1 MRKKA
6 FLIMIVLMTSCNT
19 LRENDISF
27 VKYVVVRNNT
37 TDSLIFYDLENREN
51 DFSIKLPI
59 DLPFWYRYPPIKI
72 FDNQI
77 FVMDINRTII
87 YKVDIESKKLEQ
99 IYSNENIR
107 FRNFHINGNMLYL
120 LRQNKEDTDDN
131 YIVFRDMVSGRE
143 NILKIDSPA
152 DDLIVDLE
160 ENYVILDRD
169 NEPEYTRRG
178 KKIYTSTIYKLN
190 LVDSTINIIDDR
202 TYGSFSIYGNKLLYN
217 DFNGFSII
225 YDILTGRKNKLYTNR
240 GDKIISDDLML
251 AVVTFASN
259 GGDPNVVNRA
269 HYFVNINNGNQ
280 TLIFKSS
287 LGFEIIGILR

>member
-6 FLIMIVLMTSCNT
+6 FLIMIILVTSCNT

-87 YKVDIESKKLEQ
+87 YKVNIESKKLEQ

-120 LRQNKEDTDDN
+120 LRQNKENTDDN
-131 YIVFRDMVSGRE
+131 YILFCDMVNGRE

-152 DDLIVDLE
+152 NDLIVDQG

-190 LVDSTINIIDDR
+190 LVNNTINIIDGR
-202 TYGSFSIYGNKLLYN
+202 TYGSFSMYGSRLLYN
-217 DFNGFSII
+217 NNGFSII
-225 YDILTGRKNKLYTNR
+225 YDIFTERKDNLYIIR
-240 GDKIISDDLML
+240 GDKIISDDIML
-251 AVVTFASN
+251 ATVTFTSN
-259 GGDPNVVNRA
+259 GGDPDVVNRA
-269 HYFVNINNGNQ
+269 HYFVNIDNGNR